1 MDNKIADIKIL
12 IDARKEWFTK
22 NLEVVINKDFLLE
35 ALNTWTEEDW
45 IDYII
50 KTDSDIYEFSKD
62 KKTFK
67 LK

>member
-45 IDYII
+45 VDYII
-50 KTDSDIYEFSKD
+50 KTDSDIYEFSED

>member
-50 KTDSDIYEFSKD
+50 KTDSDIYEFSED